1 MLDTALPGWDESLD
15 WSLLLERRSFA
26 FFFISMWALIF
37 FLLLRIVLAW
47 LADHR
52 LRIPR
57 LRLLS
62 SLARAT
68 ATFFSTSG
76 DEIARVW
83 YMWLRLRPR
92 Q

>member
-1 MLDTALPGWDESLD
+1 
-15 WSLLLERRSFA
+15 
-26 FFFISMWALIF
+26 MWALIF

-68 ATFFSTSG
+68 ATFFSTPEMNS
-76 DEIARVW
+76 ACVV
-83 YMWLRLRPR
+83 YVLRLRPR